1 MATAASQVYGFGRTL
16 PATPQFSS
24 PFSAPAQMSV
34 GQPAPAAMSTG
45 QPAAPAATPAA
56 TAFRSATSNLV
67 RTGSLSGTPAPT
79 SSAPAQK
86 MATLVG
92 ADGTRKAVAVGSADA
107 QNLFGQGYKLE
118 TAAPAAGAGATPTT
132 PATPATSA
140 TTTPATPAATA
151 TTSYAD
157 KKAGLRKQLADLEN
171 EQFVRTTEY
180 TPEELRN
187 LTPGQQAELRR
198 QRVTAL
204 SGQLGNITA
213 ALQTVKDEEDAAKS
227 EQDKAR
233 TNALETLNT
242 YLKYGVLDQLSAE
255 EQKQLATDSGMN
267 PAALKKINDAAA
279 AGDPPE
285 LKEVG
290 GNLYSLAYD
299 TASGTWKSTLVQSKP
314 VSSGGGASGTQQ
326 AFGGSNYPKDFVK
339 WYETYVTPQYGSSGT
354 VDAGGEQL
362 PAGTAGPVKPSVHTT
377 DPSYVS
383 QNYQYWLN
391 NVVKDKAQ
399 GKASASNADYADAI
413 DDMNSGFS
421 LADILGAYSDL
432 PVSEL
437 TKLYDTYGT
446 Q

>member
-1 MATAASQVYGFGRTL
+1 MPIASQVYGFGRTL
-16 PATPQFSS
+16 PTTPTAPQFN
-24 PFSAPAQMSV
+24 PLAPTAK
-34 GQPAPAAMSTG
+34 PPAAAPVYGPTK
-45 QPAAPAATPAA
+45 PAAPATPAA

-132 PATPATSA
+132 PATGA
-140 TTTPATPAATA
+140 TTTPTTPAATA

-157 KKAGLRKQLADLEN
+157 RKAGLRKQLADLEN

-213 ALQTVKDEEDAAKS
+213 AIQTVKDEEETAKS
-227 EQDKAR
+227 DADKAR
-233 TNALETLNT
+233 SNALETLNT
-242 YLKYGVLDQLSAE
+242 YLKYGVLDQISPE
-255 EQKQLATDSGMN
+255 EQTQLAADSGMN
-267 PAALKKINDAAA
+267 PAALKKINDAAL

-285 LKEVG
+285 IREFD
-290 GNLYSLAYD
+290 GNLYEVVLDAATNSHSLKLIKA
-299 TASGTWKSTLVQSKP
+299 GTPK
-314 VSSGGGASGTQQ
+314 SSGGAGAGGVQQ
-326 AFGGSNYPKDFVK
+326 SFGGDNYPKDFVK
-339 WYETYVTPQYGSSGT
+339 WYETYVTPQYAGGT
-354 VDAGGEQL
+354 VSQGSAPEGGVG
-362 PAGTAGPVKPSVHTT
+362 PTAPTVRTT
-377 DPSYVS
+377 DASYIR
-383 QNYQYWLN
+383 QNYNYWLN

-399 GKASASNADYADAI
+399 GKTSATNSDYSDAI
-413 DDMNSGFS
+413 GDMEAGYS

-432 PVSEL
+432 PVAQL